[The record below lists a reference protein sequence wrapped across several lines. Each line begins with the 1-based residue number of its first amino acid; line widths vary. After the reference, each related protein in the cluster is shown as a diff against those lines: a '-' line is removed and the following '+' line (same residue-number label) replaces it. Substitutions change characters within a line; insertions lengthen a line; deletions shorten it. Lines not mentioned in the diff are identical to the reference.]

1 MVWLDSA
8 EAEGFG
14 PEGRGA
20 GEDVGG
26 HGSLGSVLDAG
37 AGEASEVGGQ
47 SPEALDGRGRAGGSA
62 SPGGPGACGAAS
74 MP

>member
-26 HGSLGSVLDAG
+26 HGSLGGGVDVV
-37 AGEASEVGGQ
+37 AGEGSEVGGQ
-47 SPEALDGRGRAGGSA
+47 SPEALDAKAGGSA
-62 SPGGPGACGAAS
+62 SPGGPGACGATS
-74 MP
+74 VP

>member
-1 MVWLDSA
+1 MVWLDPG

-26 HGSLGSVLDAG
+26 HGSLGSGLDPVEG
-37 AGEASEVGGQ
+37 SEVGGQ
-47 SPEALDGRGRAGGSA
+47 SPEALDGKAGGSV
-62 SPGGPGACGAAS
+62 SPGGPGACGATS
-74 MP
+74 VP

>member
-26 HGSLGSVLDAG
+26 HDSLGSGLDAV
-37 AGEASEVGGQ
+37 AGEGSEVGGQ
-47 SPEALDGRGRAGGSA
+47 SPEAPDGRAGGSA
-62 SPGGPGACGAAS
+62 SPGGRGACGAAS
-74 MP
+74 VP